1 MEYLGK
7 KDNKSV
13 DSANKSFKGS
23 VAKDNNS
30 VQSMGN
36 GPGLGLN
43 AIQIHNSHSKDK
55 EQPISQIKKGMKQS
69 PPRAPITGI
78 PSAPRRPA
86 NSAVSGKLTPNSQNR
101 STDKLQ

>member
-43 AIQIHNSHSKDK
+43 AIQIH
-55 EQPISQIKKGMKQS
+55 PFFLLQI
-69 PPRAPITGI
+69 
-78 PSAPRRPA
+78 
-86 NSAVSGKLTPNSQNR
+86 
-101 STDKLQ
+101 